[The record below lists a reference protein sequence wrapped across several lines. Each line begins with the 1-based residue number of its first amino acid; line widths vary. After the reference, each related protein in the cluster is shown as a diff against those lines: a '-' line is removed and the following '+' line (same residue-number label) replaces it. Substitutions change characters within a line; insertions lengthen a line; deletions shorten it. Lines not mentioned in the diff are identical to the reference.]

1 MLPETLKMVQ
11 LDQWLINYCNQN
23 KVISVLKSLVL
34 QYGPGQLRKKNV
46 LDPTLQDL
54 ASKHRIRVFNKGKT
68 QYIEINPA
76 LLEASYGAA

>member
-1 MLPETLKMVQ
+1 MPPETLKMVQ

-23 KVISVLKSLVL
+23 KVLVILKSVVL

-54 ASKHRIRVFNKGKT
+54 ASKHRIRVFNNDKT

-76 LLEASYGAA
+76 LLEAPHGTA